1 MSIPPGNPAPADR
14 HRERVEAALAAYE
27 PDFSAGP
34 VQLLELAVVDVFGEL
49 VAVDPKF
56 IDLVAEHNRA
66 AYERRDRA
74 ARKRTKGKGK
84 K

>member
-1 MSIPPGNPAPADR
+1 MSAPLNNSTPAEQ

-27 PDFSAGP
+27 PDWSAGP
-34 VQLLELAVVDVFGEL
+34 VQLLELAIVDVFGRL

-66 AYERRDRA
+66 AYERRDRK
-74 ARKRTKGKGK
+74 ARRRAGGKGK